1 LKILKKELN
10 NEINLKKSFYDLEE
24 WLWKKHLLLLKQE
37 LITMVI

>member
-24 WLWKKHLLLLKQE
+24 W
-37 LITMVI
+37 